1 MSDTKL
7 AIGDLVIECHYRRLN
22 RRGKLGIVV
31 GHETVPPGRML
42 YRVLLGNGRTNTYVS
57 DELRRVSGGN
67 VG

>member
-1 MSDTKL
+1 MSDTNL
-7 AIGDLVIECHYRRLN
+7 TIGDLVIECHYHW
-22 RRGKLGIVV
+22 RGKLGIVI
-31 GHETVPPGRML
+31 GHETVPPGRIL